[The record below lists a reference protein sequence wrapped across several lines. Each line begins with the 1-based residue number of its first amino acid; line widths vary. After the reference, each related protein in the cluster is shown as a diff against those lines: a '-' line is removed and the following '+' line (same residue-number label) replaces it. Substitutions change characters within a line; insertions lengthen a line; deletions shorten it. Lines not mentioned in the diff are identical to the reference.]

1 MSNPDLNT
9 SVIDPLVESSHD
21 LSAQPE
27 AAPQAPV
34 KPSGNKL
41 FANAGK
47 AVRPVIKFIKNS
59 TSSAIHTLQVQ
70 REKEEVQIG
79 EFLKVIESKIDLKD
93 AKDKI
98 KEIEA
103 SSKSQDYENKVRRC
117 FEEGVCNVTIVA
129 EKDELTQIPQS
140 LGFGIDLFNFMGEK
154 LQESSLVK
162 NVEYMT
168 VTSTLEK
175 NEVIHLVEFELKVSG
190 QRWSSI
196 FSKFISKEIFQ
207 KIEWADGKIDGHYMN
222 NVTLIRETFVLIF
235 SHTRLELLRS
245 AEGSESKTENLQE
258 SLQERSVFKDQH
270 KEINQD
276 V

>member
-1 MSNPDLNT
+1 MSIPDGND
-9 SVIDPLVESSHD
+9 SVIESINEPSIEESIHLNESLNED
-21 LSAQPE
+21 SAPIENVLSVDITKPAFNFAQTLRTFY
-27 AAPQAPV
+27 
-34 KPSGNKL
+34 S
-41 FANAGK
+41 K
-47 AVRPVIKFIKNS
+47 AVKASRPVAEYVRSKTS
-59 TSSAIHTLQVQ
+59 T
-70 REKEEVQIG
+70 EKEVQIA

-129 EKDELTQIPQS
+129 EKDELTQIPDS
-140 LGFGIDLFNFMGEK
+140 LGFGIEIFNFMGEK
-154 LQESSLVK
+154 LQESALVK
-162 NVEYMT
+162 NIEYMT

-190 QRWSSI
+190 QRWSTI

-207 KIEWADGKIDGHYMN
+207 KLEWADGKIDGHYMN
-222 NVTLIRETFVLIF
+222 NVTLIRETFILIF
-235 SHTRLELLRS
+235 SHTRLELLKN
-245 AEGSESKTENLQE
+245 EEKVENVFMES
-258 SLQERSVFKDQH
+258 H

-276 V
+276 I

>member
-9 SVIDPLVESSHD
+9 SVMETSTESSCD
-21 LSAQPE
+21 LSMQSTAD
-27 AAPQAPV
+27 PQTPMSTS
-34 KPSGNKL
+34 PSKFISNV
-41 FANAGK
+41 GK
-47 AVRPVIKFIKNS
+47 AVKPMLKFIKTS
-59 TSSAIHTLQVQ
+59 TTSAFHSLQVQ
-70 REKEEVQIG
+70 KEKEEVQIG

-103 SSKSQDYENKVRRC
+103 SSKSQEYENKVRRC

-140 LGFGIDLFNFMGEK
+140 LGFGIELFNFMGEK
-154 LQESSLVK
+154 LQESSLAK

-245 AEGSESKTENLQE
+245 ADQNESEKASEVIRDLFMDE
-258 SLQERSVFKDQH
+258 H